1 MILCDSGP
9 LIAAAASNDA
19 HHHPCTE
26 MFTGLRLAGRRLL
39 VPQTVVAEVGYMLAA
54 WVSTEVEAKF
64 LDAVAAEDFE
74 VVNLTSADFARMAQ
88 LVRGYD
94 DLPLGTT
101 DASVIAVAERL
112 GVRQIATL
120 DRRHFTAVRPR
131 HINAFTLLPETL
143 G

>member
-1 MILCDSGP
+1 M
-9 LIAAAASNDA
+9 
-19 HHHPCTE
+19 
-26 MFTGLRLAGRRLL
+26 L

-74 VVNLTSADFARMAQ
+74 VVNLTSADFARMAE

-112 GVRQIATL
+112 GVREIATL
-120 DRRHFTAVRPR
+120 DRRHFTTVRPS
-131 HINAFTLLPETL
+131 HAEAFTLLPEAL